1 LKQDKEDEDEVN
13 SGTKRSVSVLLALVV
28 VVSGLIW
35 AGVHNLRERKLAM
48 QREQN
53 NAVLIP
59 ETATSGGAADGQDD
73 SDMASKLTGQ
83 PAPAFSLVDMN
94 GKKVS
99 LADYKGKPVLV
110 NFWATWCGPCKLE
123 MPWLE
128 EFSKKYAPQGL
139 TILGVAADDAPKN
152 VIASVVNKSGVTYPI
167 LLKDSKVEELYGGVD
182 YLPETFYV
190 GRDGK
195 VMLATAGLTSENGG
209 KDEIEA
215 NIKKLVAEGGQ

>member
-1 LKQDKEDEDEVN
+1 MN
-13 SGTKRSVSVLLALVV
+13 SGAKRGVTVLLALVV

-35 AGVHNLRERKLAM
+35 AGVHNLRQRKLAM

-53 NAVLIP
+53 SAMLMP
-59 ETATSGGAADGQDD
+59 ETAGTSGGTADNQDD
-73 SDMASKLTGQ
+73 SNMASKLQGQ
-83 PAPAFSLVDMN
+83 PAPAFSLVDLN

-123 MPWLE
+123 MPWLQ
-128 EFSKKYAPQGL
+128 EFSQKYAPQGL

-152 VIASVVNKSGVTYPI
+152 VISGVVTKSGVTYPI
-167 LLKDSKVEELYGGVD
+167 LLKDGKVEELYGGVD
-182 YLPETFYV
+182 YLPESFYV

-195 VMLATAGLTSENGG
+195 VMLATAGLTSESGG

-215 NIKKLVAEGGQ
+215 NIKKLVAAGGQ